1 MRSEKDK
8 IIWNNV
14 TDILKEKG
22 WSLVDLAKQ
31 MNVTPQAVN
40 SLRTSGIGPRSVKKL
55 CQALGVSE
63 IRLVA
68 LSAPLLEKRPIP
80 VISWIHA
87 GAFAECVDSWPPGV
101 SGIDDPVYSYEK
113 TGDNAFGLRVEG
125 DSMLPRFIPG
135 DIVIVDP
142 AVRYDNGSVCV
153 VWVNGD
159 VSLKQFWDRGGEI
172 VLKPMNDRYPETI
185 IKKDSRVDFRVIG
198 RVVDVK
204 VKL

>member
-1 MRSEKDK
+1 MRNAKDK
-8 IIWNNV
+8 IIWDNV

-22 WSLVDLAKQ
+22 WNLVDLAKR
-31 MNVTPQAVN
+31 MSVTPQAVN
-40 SLRTSGIGPRSVKKL
+40 SLRTSGIGPRSVRKL
-55 CQALGVSE
+55 SEALGVSE

-68 LSAPLLEKRPIP
+68 LPAPHRGQRPIP
-80 VISWIHA
+80 VISWVHA

-101 SGIDDPVYSYEK
+101 SGEGDPVFSYEK
-113 TGDNAFGLRVEG
+113 TGPNAFGLRVEG
-125 DSMLPRFIPG
+125 DSMLPRFMPG
-135 DIVIVDP
+135 DIVVVDP
-142 AVRYDNGSVCV
+142 AVRCDNGSICV

-159 VSLKQFWDRGGEI
+159 VSLKQFWEKEGEI
-172 VLKPMNDRYPETI
+172 VLRPMNDRYPETI